1 MTTPHDPYDTD
12 ADLAASIEDS
22 SSESPVSTV
31 LKTDERVLARVT
43 DGIYRQPG
51 SAIRELVSNAYDAD
65 AAQVVIKTDRP
76 RFQTLTVEDDGIGMT
91 PKALAHLLHH
101 IGGSAKRSHEGV
113 DLGITD
119 SADPTRSPSGRR
131 LIGKIGIGLFSVAQL
146 THRFQI
152 ITKTAADPFR
162 TVASVVLRQY
172 SDNGGPP
179 HDGSAHPPDE
189 QGEYEA
195 GRVEIWREPAVDAGS
210 HGTAIILTDI
220 RPQTQ
225 DTLRSRDLWAAVDSD
240 RALGPE
246 EARDL
251 SPPEFHIG
259 RVRPDDSGVR
269 RSDSDG
275 AYDSLPWSREDEP
288 RVAFEKLVSAVWK
301 QLEHGIPN
309 PQLERIFD
317 YYLQMVW
324 QLSLAVPAPYVTSSS
339 PFDLSLQDSVYLY
352 EVPKSGKAAP
362 KEFQLTADQ
371 TVRSSRS
378 IGSAAQVGDD
388 FTVLI
393 DDLRLARPLRFTDLP
408 LTHHAVKKPILFV
421 GRCREEFLGAP
432 RELTGGPLEFE
443 AYLLWTPK
451 IAPTEHQG
459 VLVRVHGSSGT
470 LFDPTFMQYQVSEQT
485 RLRQITCEIFVSE
498 GLEAALNIDRE
509 SFNYAHPH
517 VVYITKWLH
526 ASLRRVA
533 TVQKRIAKQIRKDTR
548 DAAAAE
554 EEEALSSVAA
564 TAWRVE
570 SDDPGATPPPV
581 DFNDSVEE
589 PTPAGVGTYRFRREP
604 VFGERDR
611 RITRQDES
619 TERKLRAIVQLLAAY
634 GILES
639 LTEQQQERLL
649 AGLRKILEVS
659 ER

>member
-1 MTTPHDPYDTD
+1 MSVLGDPASAD
-12 ADLAASIEDS
+12 AELAASIQSS

-65 AAQVVIKTDRP
+65 AARVVITTDRP

-101 IGGSAKRSHEGV
+101 IGGSAKRSHEGA

-172 SDNGGPP
+172 ADNGGPP
-179 HDGSAHPPDE
+179 LDDSAHPPDE
-189 QGEYEA
+189 QGQYEA
-195 GRVEIWREPAVDAGS
+195 GRVEIWREPALDVGS

-220 RPQTQ
+220 RPQTR
-225 DTLRSRDLWAAVDSD
+225 DTLRSRDLWVAIDSD
-240 RALGPE
+240 QDLAPE
-246 EARDL
+246 ETRDL

-259 RVRPDDSGVR
+259 RVLDDSDVR
-269 RSDSDG
+269 QSDADG
-275 AYDSLPWSREDEP
+275 IYDSLPWSREDGP
-288 RVAFEKLVSAVWK
+288 RTAFEKLVRAVWK

-317 YYLQMVW
+317 YYLRMVW
-324 QLSLAVPAPYVTSSS
+324 QLSLAIPAPYVAGS
-339 PFDLSLQDSVYLY
+339 PFDLSLHNSVYLF
-352 EVPKSGKAAP
+352 EVPKSSKASP
-362 KEFQLTADQ
+362 EEFQLTGHA

-378 IGSAAQVGDD
+378 IGSAAQVGSD

-393 DDLRLARPLRFTDLP
+393 DDLQLARPLVFADLP
-408 LTHHAVKKPILFV
+408 STSHAVKKPILFV
-421 GRCREEFLGAP
+421 GQCREEFDGIP

-443 AYLLWTPK
+443 VYLLWAPK

-470 LFDPTFMQYQVSEQT
+470 LFDPTFMRYQVSEQT
-485 RLRQITCEIFVSE
+485 RLRQISCEIFVSE

-533 TVQKRIAKQIRKDTR
+533 TAQKRIAADIRKGTR
-548 DAAAAE
+548 EAAAAE
-554 EEEALSSVAA
+554 EEEVLSSVAA
-564 TAWRVE
+564 AAWRIE
-570 SDDPGATPPPV
+570 SDDPGSKPPPV
-581 DFNDSVEE
+581 DFDDSAGEPTSVESG
-589 PTPAGVGTYRFRREP
+589 AYRFRRAP
-604 VFGERDR
+604 VFGERR
-611 RITRQDES
+611 RQRTRQDQS

-634 GILES
+634 GILENLS
-639 LTEQQQERLL
+639 KQQQERLL
-649 AGLRKILEVS
+649 AGLRKILEAS
-659 ER
+659 EQ